1 MGGFVTAR
9 KGSAVR
15 NGSQMTELAAQEVG
29 RSAGDRRMGG
39 SRNTMGMIL
48 NPVFEGSTPL
58 PRYSWT
64 MRMGLWLRRLMS
76 LPTAGEM
83 PIRLEGRLSLGPKKS
98 LVLVNCRGKSVL
110 LALGTESITPIMEV
124 PPHRRRR
131 RDSAQ

>member
-1 MGGFVTAR
+1 M
-9 KGSAVR
+9 
-15 NGSQMTELAAQEVG
+15 AQG
-29 RSAGDRRMGG
+29 AGEPRRRGAKK
-39 SRNTMGMIL
+39 NMGMVL
-48 NPVFEGSTPL
+48 SPVFDGSTPL

-110 LALGTESITPIMEV
+110 LALGSEGITPVMEV
-124 PPHRRRR
+124 PAHRRRKR
-131 RDSAQ
+131 EPAP

>member
-1 MGGFVTAR
+1 
-9 KGSAVR
+9 
-15 NGSQMTELAAQEVG
+15 
-29 RSAGDRRMGG
+29 MGG
-39 SRNTMGMIL
+39 SRNTMGMVL

-124 PPHRRRR
+124 PAHRRRR

>member
-1 MGGFVTAR
+1 MEAT
-9 KGSAVR
+9 
-15 NGSQMTELAAQEVG
+15 
-29 RSAGDRRMGG
+29 RR
-39 SRNTMGMIL
+39 TTGMVL
-48 NPVFEGSTPL
+48 SPVFDGSTPL

-110 LALGTESITPIMEV
+110 LALGSESITPVMEV
-124 PPHRRRR
+124 PAPRRRR
-131 RDSAQ
+131 RDLAQ

>member
-1 MGGFVTAR
+1 VKEVLEM
-9 KGSAVR
+9 
-15 NGSQMTELAAQEVG
+15 AQCADEP
-29 RSAGDRRMGG
+29 RRRGAKK
-39 SRNTMGMIL
+39 NMGMVL
-48 NPVFEGSTPL
+48 SPVFDGSTPL

-110 LALGTESITPIMEV
+110 LALGSEGITPVMEV
-124 PPHRRRR
+124 PAHRRKRR
-131 RDSAQ
+131 EPAS